1 MTTESSKSGMMLG
14 RAGTSASLY
23 AALWVIKLVD
33 WWQGLYSFITL
44 ISYIMGEFIPDGS
57 EQPSIDLMGIFFEHT
72 CDAEDERDCSIMKH
86 LILAE
91 IRQSNAPA
99 WVAEELEKKLNCRGC
114 WNALAKRAVV
124 FLGPWHRIDFQK
136 NLEVMGRKSDKSC
149 KSVGHI
155 AGILIQT
162 NCGKQN

>member
-1 MTTESSKSGMMLG
+1 MTTESSKSGIMLG

-33 WWQGLYSFITL
+33 WRQGLYSFITL
-44 ISYIMGEFIPDGS
+44 NSYIMGEFI
-57 EQPSIDLMGIFFEHT
+57 EEGIFFEHT

-91 IRQSNAPA
+91 IRQSNAPV

-124 FLGPWHRIDFQK
+124 YPGSMASDRFSENSRGYGPVNR
-136 NLEVMGRKSDKSC
+136 
-149 KSVGHI
+149 
-155 AGILIQT
+155 T
-162 NCGKQN
+162 NPVKA

>member
-1 MTTESSKSGMMLG
+1 MTTESSKLGMMLG
-14 RAGTSASLY
+14 RAGTSVSLY

-44 ISYIMGEFIPDGS
+44 NSYTQAKCKLRGLKDMGES
-57 EQPSIDLMGIFFEHT
+57 VEEESKKPSIDLIGIFYEHT

-99 WVAEELEKKLNCRGC
+99 WVAEELEKKLDCRGC

-124 FLGPWHRIDFQK
+124 YPGSMAPDRFSAT
-136 NLEVMGRKSDKSC
+136 LEVMGRER
-149 KSVGHI
+149 GQF
-155 AGILIQT
+155 L
-162 NCGKQN
+162 

>member
-1 MTTESSKSGMMLG
+1 MTTESSKLGMMLG
-14 RAGTSASLY
+14 RAGTSVSLY

-44 ISYIMGEFIPDGS
+44 NSYIQAKCKLRGLKDMGES
-57 EQPSIDLMGIFFEHT
+57 VEEESKKPSIDLIGILYEHT

-99 WVAEELEKKLNCRGC
+99 WVAEELEKKLDCRGC

-124 FLGPWHRIDFQK
+124 YPGSMAPDRFSANSRGY
-136 NLEVMGRKSDKSC
+136 ES
-149 KSVGHI
+149 
-155 AGILIQT
+155 
-162 NCGKQN
+162 GKGTIPVKA